1 MAHHHSSV
9 NYVEPNISSAGK
21 FARMDKEGK
30 QHIEDWKFNDDYDRA
45 PRLEDYS
52 IYFNLEVEIC
62 SRENISANR
71 TITSDVLILSY
82 HTKPNESAST
92 VNFMGG
98 TKVKTGN
105 DKYEPMQ
112 YLTTNYADMYVGDL
126 IDYGTTEMIGVKSVD
141 IEYQG
146 ACVPVVTVKFT
157 DVRGISLFQPTELS
171 RTNSYQ
177 GINGINSD
185 NVAQSFFQCFFRV
198 PMPRFTMT
206 IKGFYGKPV
215 TYECMCDKFD
225 TNFNSKTGDF
235 DITTRFIGYSYSFL
249 TDVSIDALLAA
260 PYSDYGGRNGD
271 YNTYWDKEVNSGRF
285 KIWNKDKTE
294 KIKMPTLFEIW
305 QNMKV
310 LLQKD
315 TKKDTAL
322 TEEEKTHEEEI
333 QELQDIK
340 SLYQRWYTTLF
351 NVCVERYG
359 KDYCYLFKKPGDD
372 GDYYRIL
379 ILIKSSNTET
389 LGKDYEQYPDEF
401 KLINKDLYAAVEKY
415 NSKEG
420 NFRKLNNVSIDFND
434 YLSLLL
440 FNNTYLGTKG
450 QVVFNGFH
458 KSNKLSETQVVNN
471 VFYGVDYYESGSTA
485 QQIKDNENKHKK
497 HILETIYDDGT
508 DQYTRC
514 YAIDQDYSYLTNRIK
529 ALQADANR
537 STEEKTKE
545 KRLKEINREM
555 FNEMPWYP
563 TVENFTRIMMAH
575 METLMSLMYSV
586 ATKCEGRTADELGV
600 TTGPDGEC
608 VDVNAAKDV
617 IPPFPRVTK
626 NVLGDDGIT
635 KVEDTWVGDYNRGTK
650 PFEEVDF
657 IDGFFNAIE
666 RMQAIK
672 KDTERSLEE
681 AKREVPTESETFGGL
696 IKHPLSSFDFYISKS
711 PYGNSSEISNDLELY
726 QFAGKVAIRMFSI
739 LTINYLR
746 AEFPNKFKSPDTL
759 KILGR
764 VEAENFHEN
773 VKLTNDKFIT
783 MLRDGMIT
791 AKSIIEKVTKVNN
804 SEACPWGNVKLFS
817 DDANNIWLDGYKVEA
832 SGYSNF
838 FYPIQDVS
846 FSKLKDETHKAFNQ
860 GKIISDNGNISIYT
874 IPKNAE
880 VNLDSNNGYGTILIT
895 DKIDLPKNS
904 LDNANSD
911 CDSAY
916 TEYYNIL
923 CSASTFD
930 DETYTSFF
938 KVNGIPSIC
947 SIPYS
952 FKDKQISSFSVN
964 DDKFIEIN
972 DGNDNTD
979 EYDNSGIELLV
990 SQAKG
995 GNVDGFTITE
1005 VFGVKN
1011 GNHDYE
1017 SSFKKSFQSFN
1028 GNLKYNNLTLNLRNA
1043 IAILSIK
1050 TNIIPFSGKKLKTF
1064 NYFPKLAVLQIG
1076 AVCFSIGRID
1086 EELYYGEGRTETID
1100 KIIKNNLH
1108 VNKEFINKEIRFFVT
1123 SISKQARYQYAKY
1136 FYDWCL
1142 SDIGKKLVTNLTS
1155 ESNYIKTS
1163 EDTNRALLNKNSDF
1177 VKSLTNDLTT
1187 PILIISLCVNLYK
1200 EVERKNFPITQGE
1213 AEIYLDAFIK
1223 RLKELC
1229 HINTTNDSSGN
1240 LIKTTD
1246 EPHQTTND
1254 MKMELYR
1261 YMKQLYDKWIPMSS
1275 FDDWTLENYFVD
1287 ESNALSD
1294 AENKGHKFY
1303 FIDSYYNNIGDKLLI
1318 NPKNLMERIDGLLG
1332 NGDVNAMMLGFMAD
1346 IYAYNRCMMKC
1357 IQNFFNLTRKNSM
1370 NEMFV
1375 PMPYNTIDWA
1385 NGINKYSSFVIVYPY
1400 EPSKNLNIPNNEYN
1414 DDGFM
1419 LNDET
1424 DTPKAIRSKTDDE
1437 KTYRIPAFGVA
1448 YGKQYQSYFKSVN
1461 INMKSPV
1468 ATQQSIEA
1476 KHYILQQNANVKSKG
1491 VAAQDLYDVYSTQ
1504 SYTCDVEMMGC
1515 AWIQP
1520 LMYFVLLNVPM
1531 FRGSYLIMK
1540 VKHSIKPGDM
1550 TTTFT
1555 GCRMANVSN
1564 KLVEDIFT
1572 DDGFLANGE
1581 YGDGSTSDGADDRT
1595 LKADVDND
1603 CPYKIFP
1610 LWGGG
1615 GTDLSNELDRKV
1627 QLSDCQRKK
1636 DYDYLKNDTILMALS
1651 RIAANE
1657 GGQASR
1663 KLELQEM
1670 LVATTMYNRRVKSG
1684 NYKWIFWHGQ
1694 YDLIKAKK
1702 TTPQQWVIDIVRNIF
1717 TQSPSWI
1724 LTKYNKTTVTNG
1736 SLKAWVNSKNFS
1748 KGQKIGSTVFTL
1760 DDLRK
1765 IKYFG
1770 NYHEY
1775 ATGSNKY
1782 VLTRPAVM
1790 AEDATEGG
1798 TYGHCFNTDM
1808 GEPFM
1813 WEAVTKPSTS
1823 DVNDKKDVNQA
1834 FFDAVNAS
1842 AQATPSINVSL
1853 IKNKVGDYY
1862 TIIQSDK
1869 KSDKLGIVFDMI
1881 LNSEYY
1887 NYVQKL
1893 YWVYPTNG
1901 LNGDPA
1907 HIDYIAAESP
1917 KQTEKT
1923 VRVAQSG
1930 KIAETES
1937 NQLSEDASEKLLRSL
1952 AKYRAKVGDKNII
1965 KDVPQLKDKL
1975 TILDKYKPKDCDSLF
1990 STSDGTG
1997 GGSIEGF
2004 SGLVTNE
2011 KMKKVL
2017 SNIKIYYREH
2027 EYGNESYKRAVRKA
2041 WNDKTPLV
2049 SGVEVDYGKC
2059 TCGPSTWYNNAGNDL
2074 FFWDSPKTA
2083 TYNNTKLGQCGMKMV
2098 WHGTVDEAKQLPIS
2112 KFRPGDVCTQYYNTG
2127 KGPSAHGC
2135 MWTGTD
2141 WRSDFVQYNR
2151 IMANQSYTG
2160 RGGDYAVCIWRHPD
2174 FQEPNLPLA

>member
-1 MAHHHSSV
+1 MTHHHSSV
-9 NYVEPNISSAGK
+9 NYVEPNISSVSK
-21 FARMDKEGK
+21 FARMDKEGT

-82 HTKPNESAST
+82 HTKPNGSAST

-105 DKYEPMQ
+105 DNYEPMQ
-112 YLTTNYADMYVGDL
+112 YLTTNYADMYAGDL

-146 ACVPVVTVKFT
+146 SCVPVITVKFT

-260 PYSDYGGRNGD
+260 PYSDYGGKNGN
-271 YNTYWDKEVNSGRF
+271 YNTYWDKEVNSGHF
-285 KIWNKDKTE
+285 KIWNKEKTE
-294 KIKMPTLFEIW
+294 RIKMPTLFEIW
-305 QNMKV
+305 QEMKV
-310 LLQKD
+310 LLEDD
-315 TKKDTAL
+315 TKKNTAL

-379 ILIKSSNTET
+379 ILTKRSNAET
-389 LGKDYEQYPDEF
+389 LGRDYEQYPDEF
-401 KLINKDLYAAVEKY
+401 KLVNKDLYAAIEKY

-420 NFRKLNNVSIDFND
+420 NFKKLDNVSIDFGD
-434 YLSLLL
+434 YMSLFL
-440 FNNTYLGTKG
+440 FNDTYLGTKG

-458 KSNKLSETQVVNN
+458 KLNKLSETQVVNN
-471 VFYGVDYYESGSTA
+471 VFYGVDYSESGSTA
-485 QQIKDNENKHKK
+485 QQIKDKENKHKK

-514 YAIDQDYSYLTNRIK
+514 YAIDQDYSYITSRIK

-555 FNEMPWYP
+555 FNKMSWYP

-586 ATKCEGRTADELGV
+586 ATKCEGRTASELGV

-608 VDVNAAKDV
+608 IDVNAAKDV

-626 NVLGDDGIT
+626 NILGDDGIT
-635 KVEDTWVGDYNRGTK
+635 KVEDTWVGEYDRGTK

-666 RMQAIK
+666 KMQAIK

-681 AKREVPTESETFGGL
+681 AKREVTSESETFGGL
-696 IKHPLSSFDFYISKS
+696 IKHPLSTFDFYISKS
-711 PYGNSSEISNDLELY
+711 PYGNSDEISNDLKLY
-726 QFAGKVAIRMFSI
+726 QFAGKVAIRMFNI
-739 LTINYLR
+739 LSINYLR
-746 AEFPNKFKSPDTL
+746 IEFPGKIKSPNML

-764 VEAENFHEN
+764 VEADNFHEN
-773 VKLTNDKFIT
+773 VKLVNDKFIT
-783 MLRDGMIT
+783 MLRDGMVT
-791 AKSIIEKVTKVNN
+791 AKSIIEKVTKVND
-804 SEACPWGNVKLFS
+804 SKDCPWGNVKLFS
-817 DDANNIWLDGYKVEA
+817 DDANNMWLDGYKVEKN
-832 SGYSNF
+832 GYSNF

-846 FSKLKDETHKAFNQ
+846 FSKLKETHKSFNQ
-860 GKIISDNGNISIYT
+860 GKITSDNGNISIYT
-874 IPKNAE
+874 IPSDAE
-880 VNLDSNNGYGTILIT
+880 INLNSNNGYGTVLIT
-895 DKIDLPKNS
+895 DKVDLPKNS

-930 DETYTSFF
+930 DNSYTAFL
-938 KVNGIPSIC
+938 KVNGAPSIC
-947 SIPYS
+947 IKPEP
-952 FKDKQISSFSVN
+952 FKDKKINSFRVSGGL
-964 DDKFIEIN
+964 IEIN
-972 DGNDNTD
+972 DGSGSANYTS
-979 EYDNSGIELLV
+979 SGIESLV

-995 GNVDGFTITE
+995 GNIDGFTVTE
-1005 VFGVKN
+1005 VFGIKD
-1011 GNHDYE
+1011 GKHDYE
-1017 SSFKKSFQSFN
+1017 SSFKKSFEPFN
-1028 GNLKYNNLTLNLRNA
+1028 GSLKFDNLTLDLRNA

-1050 TNIIPFSGKKLKTF
+1050 TNNDAFTQIKRKAF
-1064 NYFPKLAVLQIG
+1064 NYIPKLAVLQIG
-1076 AVCFSIGRID
+1076 AVCFAVGGAKKTLS
-1086 EELYYGEGRTETID
+1086 YGDNTID
-1100 KIIKNNLH
+1100 GIIKNNLQ
-1108 VNKEFINKEIRFFVT
+1108 VNKEFVHSEIRDFVT
-1123 SISKQARYQYAKY
+1123 GLSKQARYQYAKY
-1136 FYDWCL
+1136 FHNWCV
-1142 SDIGKKLVTNLTS
+1142 SDVGKYLIKNLADD
-1155 ESNYIKTS
+1155 SNYVKPS
-1163 EDTNRALLNKNSDF
+1163 ENTNRALLNQNSDF
-1177 VKSLTNDLTT
+1177 VKSLTSDLAT
-1187 PILIISLCVNLYK
+1187 PVLIINLCVN
-1200 EVERKNFPITQGE
+1200 VEKDTKRRNFPITQGE
-1213 AEIYLDAFIK
+1213 AEIYLDAFIE

-1229 HINTTNDSSGN
+1229 RINVTNDSSGN

-1275 FDDWTLENYFVD
+1275 FEDWTLENYFVD
-1287 ESNALSD
+1287 ESNTSSD

-1318 NPKNLMERIDGLLG
+1318 NPRNLMERIDGLLG

-1357 IQNFFNLTRKNSM
+1357 IQNFFNLTRKGSM
-1370 NEMFV
+1370 DEMFV
-1375 PMPYNTIDWA
+1375 PMPYNSIDWA
-1385 NGINKYSSFVIVYPY
+1385 NGVNKHSSFVIVYPY

-1468 ATQQSIEA
+1468 ATQQSIQA

-1515 AWIQP
+1515 AWVQP

-1555 GCRMANVSN
+1555 GCRMANMST

-1572 DDGFLANGE
+1572 DDDFLANGE
-1581 YGDGSTSDGADDRT
+1581 YSNGPTADDRA

-1610 LWGGG
+1610 LWG
-1615 GTDLSNELDRKV
+1615 DLSQTDGKIRNNISKEQLKKGVEIMQKLMDKGATKSSAAGIVGNMFQESGFNHKIVGADSNGHFAGGLCQWNGGNLEAVCSKNPLSLGRTPTTNKTKWKG
-1627 QLSDCQRKK
+1627 LSDSEKNKRKQEWS
-1636 DYDYLKNDTILMALS
+1636 N
-1651 RIAANE
+1651 
-1657 GGQASR
+1657 
-1663 KLELQEM
+1663 KLPTLDEQIDFLITGFKQENSKT
-1670 LVATTMYNRRVKSG
+1670 V
-1684 NYKWIFWHGQ
+1684 WIKGQ
-1694 YDLIKAKK
+1694 YTLEKLNKD
-1702 TTPQQWVIDIVRNIF
+1702 TTNPAQAAEKFRKYYENSAYPEAIRQINANTF
-1717 TQSPSWI
+1717 FNAYPSGE
-1724 LTKYNKTTVTNG
+1724 LNG
-1736 SLKAWVNSKNFS
+1736 SNAS
-1748 KGQKIGSTVFTL
+1748 QP
-1760 DDLRK
+1760 
-1765 IKYFG
+1765 
-1770 NYHEY
+1770 
-1775 ATGSNKY
+1775 SNKD
-1782 VLTRPAVM
+1782 P
-1790 AEDATEGG
+1790 
-1798 TYGHCFNTDM
+1798 
-1808 GEPFM
+1808 
-1813 WEAVTKPSTS
+1813 
-1823 DVNDKKDVNQA
+1823 NDKKDVNQA
-1834 FFDAVNAS
+1834 FFEAVNAS

-1923 VRVAQSG
+1923 VKVAESG
-1930 KIAETES
+1930 KIGATE
-1937 NQLSEDASEKLLRSL
+1937 NNEIPEDASEKLLKSL
-1952 AKYRAKVGDKNII
+1952 AKYRAKVGDKNMS
-1965 KDVPQLKDKL
+1965 KDVPQINDLS
-1975 TILDKYKPKDCDSLF
+1975 ILDKYKPKDCDSLF
-1990 STSDGTG
+1990 DTSDGGTYTVAG
-1997 GGSIEGF
+1997 GNRAETIKSLGF
-2004 SGLVTNE
+2004 SSTPTESECNSKMATIEVKCLNGSKRITVHKDLQEEVKNIFNE
-2011 KMKKVL
+2011 ICNNNFNVYSIGGYCFRTINNPNHPNSKTL
-2017 SNIKIYYREH
+2017 SMHSFGCAIDINPDVNPFTKN
-2027 EYGNESYKRAVRKA
+2027 GKPQS
-2041 WNDKTPLV
+2041 
-2049 SGVEVDYGKC
+2049 SG
-2059 TCGPSTWYNNAGNDL
+2059 
-2074 FFWDSPKTA
+2074 DS
-2083 TYNNTKLGQCGMKMV
+2083 NTKIRTNNSVVVKIF
-2098 WHGTVDEAKQLPIS
+2098 AKY
-2112 KFRPGDVCTQYYNTG
+2112 GWG
-2127 KGPSAHGC
+2127 WG
-2135 MWTGTD
+2135 
-2141 WRSDFVQYNR
+2141 
-2151 IMANQSYTG
+2151 G
-2160 RGGDYAVCIWRHPD
+2160 RYGDYMHFSKA
-2174 FQEPNLPLA
+2174 NGG